1 MARQMAHSNDHHNP
15 EDTQEA
21 PHFGVETQEAQ
32 VETVEAHPLGVET
45 QEAQEETQEAQ
56 EETQEATPLRERSG
70 CRPRRG
76 PRGRQEA
83 NRTGNGFGRSVAGP
97 ALQRCRGKTAESQ

>member
-45 QEAQEETQEAQ
+45 QEAQEETQE
-56 EETQEATPLRERSG
+56 ETQAAS
-70 CRPRRG
+70 
-76 PRGRQEA
+76 RGRSRA
-83 NRTGNGFGRSVAGP
+83 CS
-97 ALQRCRGKTAESQ
+97 